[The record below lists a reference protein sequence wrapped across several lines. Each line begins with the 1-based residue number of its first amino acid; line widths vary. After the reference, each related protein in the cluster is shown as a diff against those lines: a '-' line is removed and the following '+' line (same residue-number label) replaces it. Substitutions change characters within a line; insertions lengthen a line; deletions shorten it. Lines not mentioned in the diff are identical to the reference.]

1 MRNGER
7 LIPVKRFPYQN
18 FRRVPNCV
26 PTTLVAVQRVRAVE
40 VVTIEGVHQVDAIGL
55 IGYLLRR
62 FSGM

>member
-18 FRRVPNCV
+18 FRLVPKCV

-40 VVTIEGVHQVDAIGL
+40 VVTIEGVHQADAIGL
-55 IGYLLRR
+55 IGYLMWR